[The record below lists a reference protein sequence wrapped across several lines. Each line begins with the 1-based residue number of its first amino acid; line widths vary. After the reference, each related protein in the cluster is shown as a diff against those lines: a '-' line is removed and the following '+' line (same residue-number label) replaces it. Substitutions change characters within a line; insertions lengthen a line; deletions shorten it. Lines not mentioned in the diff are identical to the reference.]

1 MTNIEKVKRILDAG
15 HWVKAS
21 SEWFIIT
28 ITSYNKNEFTYL
40 HDGSIHISLY
50 DFNNYTI
57 EVIQR
62 IPTAYKPW
70 DKVLVLSNPSPI
82 CTDSKHIDMMVWK
95 ICEIRRKD
103 GFCYAVFNEDKTDYW
118 IFPAHCLSPAFE
130 EEEISDLDRIISGKE
145 AKIVIDGKEYTCVI
159 K

>member
-15 HWVKAS
+15 HWVKAT

-40 HDGSIHISLY
+40 HDGSIHISTY
-50 DFNNYTI
+50 NFNNYTI

-62 IPTAYKPW
+62 IPTPYKQG
-70 DKVLVLSNPSPI
+70 DKVLVLSNPTP
-82 CTDSKHIDMMVWK
+82 DFKEKEAMVWK
-95 ICEIRRKD
+95 IMKVN
-103 GFCYAVFNEDKTDYW
+103 CYHNGYYRVWTDDPEDWFY
-118 IFPAHCLSPAFE
+118 FPHHCLSPAFDD
-130 EEEISDLDRIISGKE
+130 EEISDTNRIISGKE